1 MQPALV
7 RKRHSNNS
15 LFHPFFKKANHRNG
29 GIFIVRLFDLLV
41 KFIVKQCIL
50 YLWRT
55 SAFVSFLRLDA
66 EYSLGQQLANCRH

>member
-41 KFIVKQCIL
+41 KFIVKKCIFISVENV
-50 YLWRT
+50 RFRFFFE
-55 SAFVSFLRLDA
+55 AR
-66 EYSLGQQLANCRH
+66 C